1 MRSVRKGIFM
11 VILNGIKNF
20 LTLINDNWTTIMVVL
35 GLIIAVAKKVKTY
48 FSMSDEEKIAIAKK
62 HIEETM
68 LKMIGDAE
76 EDYAEWNKAGSL
88 KRAKVIKQIFDE
100 NPILSKAVDQDELIK
115 WIDDTIDDS
124 LKTLRK
130 IIEDNTQKQ

>member
-1 MRSVRKGIFM
+1 M
-11 VILNGIKNF
+11 VALNGIKNF
-20 LTLINDNWTTIMVVL
+20 LTLINDNWTTVMVILGVL
-35 GLIIAVAKKVKTY
+35 IALYKKAKKY
-48 FSMSDEEKIAIAKK
+48 LSLSDEEKIAIAKK

-76 EDYAEWNKAGSL
+76 EDYVEWNKAGSL

-115 WIDDTIDDS
+115 WIDNTIDDS
-124 LKTLRK
+124 LKKLRK
-130 IIEDNTQKQ
+130 IIEENKKQ

>member
-1 MRSVRKGIFM
+1 M

-20 LTLINDNWTTIMVVL
+20 LTLVNENWTTIMVVL
-35 GLIIAVAKKVKTY
+35 GLLITVTKKVINY
-48 FSMSDEEKIAIAKK
+48 FSKSDDEKIEIAKK
-62 HIEETM
+62 KIQETM

-76 EDYAEWNKAGSL
+76 EEYEEWNKAGQI

-100 NPILSKAVDQDELIK
+100 NPILSKAVDQDGLIK
-115 WIDDTIDDS
+115 WIDDEINNS

-130 IIEDNTQKQ
+130 IIEENNKEQK

>member
-1 MRSVRKGIFM
+1 M
-11 VILNGIKNF
+11 VALNGIKNF
-20 LTLINDNWTTIMVVL
+20 LSLINENWTTILVIL
-35 GLIIAVAKKVKTY
+35 GIMLALYKKFKAY

-100 NPILSKAVDQDELIK
+100 NPILSKVVDQDELIK

-130 IIEDNTQKQ
+130 IIEENTQEQ

>member
-1 MRSVRKGIFM
+1 M
-11 VILNGIKNF
+11 VVLNGIKNF
-20 LTLINDNWTTIMVVL
+20 LTLINDNWTTVIVILGVL
-35 GLIIAVAKKVKTY
+35 IALYKKAKNY
-48 FSMSDEEKIAIAKK
+48 LSLSDEEKIAIAKK

-76 EDYAEWNKAGSL
+76 EDYVEWNKAGSL

-124 LKTLRK
+124 LKTLRN
-130 IIEDNTQKQ
+130 IIAENKQ

>member
-1 MRSVRKGIFM
+1 M
-11 VILNGIKNF
+11 VALNGIKNF
-20 LTLINDNWTTIMVVL
+20 LTLINDNWTTVMVVL
-35 GLIIAVAKKVKTY
+35 GVVISLYKKYKKY
-48 FSMSDEEKIAIAKK
+48 SSMSDEEKIAIAKK

-68 LKMIGDAE
+68 LKLVGDAE
-76 EDYAEWNKAGSL
+76 DDYAEWNKAGSL

-115 WIDDTIDDS
+115 WIDNTIDDS

-130 IIEDNTQKQ
+130 IIEENNQKQ

>member
-1 MRSVRKGIFM
+1 MIA
-11 VILNGIKNF
+11 LNGIKNF
-20 LTLINDNWTTIMVVL
+20 LTLINDNWTTVMVILGVL
-35 GLIIAVAKKVKTY
+35 IALYKKAKKY
-48 FSMSDEEKIAIAKK
+48 LSLSDEDKIAIAKK

-76 EDYAEWNKAGSL
+76 EDYVEWNKAGSL

-130 IIEDNTQKQ
+130 IIEENKQ

>member
-1 MRSVRKGIFM
+1 MTV
-11 VILNGIKNF
+11 LNGIKNF
-20 LTLINDNWTTIMVVL
+20 LLLVDQNWTSILIVL
-35 GLIIAVAKKVKTY
+35 GVILALYKKVKNY
-48 FSMSDEEKIAIAKK
+48 FSMSDEDKIAIAKK

-115 WIDDTIDDS
+115 WIDNTIDDS

-130 IIEDNTQKQ
+130 IIEENKQ

>member
-1 MRSVRKGIFM
+1 M
-11 VILNGIKNF
+11 VALNGIKNF
-20 LTLINDNWTTIMVVL
+20 LTLINDNWTTVMVILGVL
-35 GLIIAVAKKVKTY
+35 IALYKKAKKY
-48 FSMSDEEKIAIAKK
+48 LSLSDEEKIAIAKK

-76 EDYAEWNKAGSL
+76 EDYVEWNKAGSL

-130 IIEDNTQKQ
+130 IIEENKKQ